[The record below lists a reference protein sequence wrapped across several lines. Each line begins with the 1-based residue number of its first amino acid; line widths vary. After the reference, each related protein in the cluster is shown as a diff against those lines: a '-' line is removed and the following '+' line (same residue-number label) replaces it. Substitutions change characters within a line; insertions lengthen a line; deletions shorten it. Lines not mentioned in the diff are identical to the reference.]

1 MNYFTQEELACKH
14 CGKNN
19 FNEEFLKILNGIRA
33 ECNFPFIIT
42 SAYRCPE
49 HPIEKDKLLPGAHST
64 GKAVDIAVSGEKA
77 LKVLEIALKYDIIRI
92 GINQKGNK
100 RFIHLDVADDEF
112 PSPAI
117 WSY

>member
-1 MNYFTQEELACKH
+1 MNYFTDKELACQH
-14 CGKNN
+14 CGKEN
-19 FNEEFLKILNGIRA
+19 FDKEFLKLLNTIRS

-42 SAYRCPE
+42 SAYRCTE
-49 HPIEKDKLLPGAHST
+49 HPIEKNKKTPGAHST

-77 LKVLEIALKYDIIRI
+77 LKVLEVAIKYGITRI

-100 RFIHLDVADDEF
+100 RFIHLDTADNEF